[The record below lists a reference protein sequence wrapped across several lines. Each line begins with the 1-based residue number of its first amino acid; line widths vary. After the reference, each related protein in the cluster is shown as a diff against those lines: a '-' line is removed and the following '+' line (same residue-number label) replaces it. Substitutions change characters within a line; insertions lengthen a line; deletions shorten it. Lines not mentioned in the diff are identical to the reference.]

1 MLKKIDSCYSEN
13 NWFLLYEEMNQE
25 YLVRFKEITEIVYL
39 TKSQFLKT
47 IENIKRNDSILLDS
61 YDKLK
66 KLMKQKLLIKN
77 FIKETVINV
86 CVTTHNMREKLY
98 IK

>member
-1 MLKKIDSCYSEN
+1 MINKLEDRYTEN
-13 NWFLLYEEMNQE
+13 NWFLLYQGMIEE
-25 YLVRFKEITEIVYL
+25 YLVRFQAITEIVYL

-86 CVTTHNMREKLY
+86 CVTTHNMREKL
-98 IK
+98 